1 MNTLS
6 SETEL
11 GSMSD
16 HSLGSSLA
24 QNIQYRIARERLAA
38 KLRSQETQLHTD
50 STSHETGSSSSTSR
64 EASHRGIRALTS
76 HDSDNGRRQTM
87 FLQNNG
93 VSSDCDIHKKPS
105 NVENGDAVEA
115 NGSQTLGATLD
126 HLDTGSRSIKE
137 KPLSRDA
144 QRCSSTREETSI
156 SRKSGNGVVRQES
169 KVLRHYDNVINS
181 FDENKIDDVNSASS
195 KEVRMTN
202 TQGFSYTEQAR
213 LSLQSFHLKKTNI
226 RK

>member
-38 KLRSQETQLHTD
+38 KLQSQETQLHTD

-64 EASHRGIRALTS
+64 DASHRGIRALTS
-76 HDSDNGRRQTM
+76 QESDNGRRETM
-87 FLQNNG
+87 LLQNNG
-93 VSSDCDIHKKPS
+93 VSSDTHKKPS
-105 NVENGDAVEA
+105 PLDNGGAVEA
-115 NGSQTLGATLD
+115 NGSQTLGATSDL
-126 HLDTGSRSIKE
+126 LDTGSRSIKE

-144 QRCSSTREETSI
+144 QRCSSTREETSLN
-156 SRKSGNGVVRQES
+156 RKSGNGVVRQES

-181 FDENKIDDVNSASS
+181 FDENKIDDVNSASA
-195 KEVRMTN
+195 KEVRTTN
-202 TQGFSYTEQAR
+202 AQGFSYTEQAR
-213 LSLQSFHLKKTNI
+213 ISLQSFHLKKTNI